1 MQDIDLGLLKDGP
14 HARLIEAI
22 AQKCSSDPKIQAIWV
37 GGSLAAG
44 TGDSYSDIDFR
55 IAVDP
60 SQIQDWR
67 TPDWDLYL
75 PISACG
81 YTFLQFG
88 EHALLHH
95 MVLEDGTLLDFY
107 VQDTSKQDFEP
118 DFVVIA
124 CRNEEFGQALSGYSS
139 PPISM
144 IKEID
149 GDKVQQ
155 FFVEYWITT
164 HKQLKAMAR
173 NYDHFYFAGL
183 YMERMSL
190 LRAWYME
197 VTGKD
202 IVARM
207 SIHMINKMYLGLD
220 GELTTQQ
227 KQILGLPSTTAQEM
241 IIAVEAI
248 REEMARVG
256 QVLSKRYKFQ
266 YPHDLEQVVLKAW
279 DKNREIIEKS
289 CSRVK

>member
-14 HARLIEAI
+14 HAELIEAM
-22 AQKCSSDPKIQAIWV
+22 AQKCYSDPKVQAIWV

-60 SQIQDWR
+60 TQMKDWR
-67 TPDWDLYL
+67 TPEWDLYL
-75 PISACG
+75 PIPACVH
-81 YTFLQFG
+81 TFLQFG

-107 VQDTSKQDFEP
+107 VQDICKQDFEP

-124 CRNEEFGQALSGYSS
+124 CRNEEFRQALSGYSS

-149 GDKVQQ
+149 GGKTQQ
-155 FFVEYWITT
+155 FLMDYWITT

-173 NYDHFYFAGL
+173 NYDYFYFAGL

-197 VTGKD
+197 VIGKD

-207 SIHMINKMYLGLD
+207 SIHMINKIYLGLD
-220 GELTTQQ
+220 GKLIMKQ
-227 KQILGLPSTTAQEM
+227 KQILGLPSSTAQEM

-256 QVLSKRYKFQ
+256 QVLAKRYEFQ
-266 YPHDLEQVVLKAW
+266 YPYDLEQVVLKTW
-279 DKNREIIEKS
+279 DKNRKILEKS